1 MDNIPTL
8 LFILV
13 KTYWIWDFHDKLESV
28 KTARYFIHFSWFK
41 LLFSKINW
49 KSLKIFFCGGW
60 KIPILYFCIFNKS
73 LLERSHIQTLFSSV
87 FIFCF
92 RIFMSLC
99 LQKRSESSA
108 KRWKSKSVGKR
119 WKSLIYNKKELDR
132 GIPQDILV
140 RSDSMPLTVTSCW
153 RLVRY
158 EVNQSLAIPLRP

>member
-13 KTYWIWDFHDKLESV
+13 NTYWIWDFHDKLESM

-41 LLFSKINW
+41 HLFSKINW

-60 KIPILYFCIFNKS
+60 KITILYFCIFNES

-99 LQKRSESSA
+99 LQNRSASSA

-119 WKSLIYNKKELDR
+119 WKSLIYNKKR
-132 GIPQDILV
+132 IGPRYTTGYTSKV
-140 RSDSMPLTVTSCW
+140 RLYAINSNKL
-153 RLVRY
+153 
-158 EVNQSLAIPLRP
+158 LAISKIWRKPVLGNTP